1 MEAPCGPGNCCIK
14 QPLQTLDLRSRA
26 ISTRIFIG
34 NLNYSTTSR
43 ELTELL
49 ETVGEVADLYLP
61 NDRATGR
68 PRGFAFAEMGSPE
81 DAEAAIEQLNGKEL
95 GGRELRIN
103 AAEERRGRGPG
114 PGGPRPGGPGP
125 GGPRGRG
132 GPRSFDD
139 SPGDFSGFDGPP
151 KGGKNKGSR
160 RGLRGK
166 KRSL

>member
-1 MEAPCGPGNCCIK
+1 MTP
-14 QPLQTLDLRSRA
+14 DLRSRV

-49 ETVGEVADLYLP
+49 ETVGEVVDLYLP
-61 NDRATGR
+61 TDRATGR
-68 PRGFAFAEMGSPE
+68 PRGFAFAEMASAAE
-81 DAEAAIEQLNGKEL
+81 AEAAVDQLDGKEL
-95 GGRELRIN
+95 GGRAVRIN
-103 AAEERRGRGPG
+103 AAEERRGRGPNPGGPG
-114 PGGPRPGGPGP
+114 PGGPRPGGPRP
-125 GGPRGRG
+125 GGSRDRG
-132 GPRSFDD
+132 GPRSFDED
-139 SPGDFSGFDGPP
+139 PGGFADFDGPP